1 MRGQTRPT
9 MPPDYGLLTF
19 AFVTDVQAH
28 FMSFQVQESTNGLES
43 E

>member
-1 MRGQTRPT
+1 METVLV
-9 MPPDYGLLTF
+9 LLTF